1 MRHSINQL
9 FAKTGISILV
19 LASAQAAS
27 ALTFTYSTNSA
38 TYVPNPN
45 TILNTR
51 PLQLSPLG
59 LALNTTT
66 IPNERNFIYQSLVG
80 SDLTTGNWVPVGQ
93 STTVL
98 GSQRFNY
105 YFPNASSSTTGGAS
119 GTAAV
124 HNWNNNLNLDFGSFY
139 LDGSCSFCGL
149 ANAVS
154 ITGATNTGTAQFIG
168 EAPTSTTGNSIGG
181 SQNQITSSIY
191 NIVFGASG
199 ITGTLQYTAST
210 NVISSPLQQLNAG
223 TITIMTGS
231 MPTTSVPGPLPVLGA
246 GAAYGYSRRL
256 RRRILVQANRK
267 QIV

>member
-9 FAKTGISILV
+9 FAKTGVSILV

-27 ALTFTYSTNSA
+27 AAMFTYSTNSA

-45 TILNTR
+45 TTLNTR

-80 SDLTTGNWVPVGQ
+80 SDVTTGNWVPVGQ
-93 STTVL
+93 SL
-98 GSQRFNY
+98 PLNSQRFNY
-105 YFPNASSSTTGGAS
+105 YFPNASSSTTGGTS
-119 GTAAV
+119 GTATV

-154 ITGATNTGTAQFIG
+154 ITSATNTGTAQFIG
-168 EAPTSTTGNSIGG
+168 EAPTSTVGSSVLG
-181 SQNQITSSIY
+181 SQNKITSSIY

-210 NVISSPLQQLNAG
+210 DVISNPLQQINAG
-223 TITIMTGS
+223 SITIVTNS

-256 RRRILVQANRK
+256 RRRILVQANKK
-267 QIV
+267 QTI